1 MKVTRVESFA
11 LRIPMVK
18 PIALDFAEHSLV
30 VARVHTDEGVAGLGY
45 TLVFGGGGLEA
56 VQAYLEARLAPL
68 LVGEDPTFVE
78 RLWQKMYRADRG
90 IKRQGIA
97 AYALS
102 ALDIALWDLVGK
114 TAGLPLCKLWG
125 ATTDRVAAYGSGGWP
140 GYSVDDLVTEAKR
153 YAARG
158 CRYYKMKVHDPDPR
172 ANARRVEA
180 VRTALGDGVRLM
192 VDVNQKLDVAGNI
205 ALARAL
211 EPFDLVWY
219 EEPVLADDLAACAEV
234 AQAIRIP
241 VATGENNY
249 TRFEFRDLIERRA
262 ARYLMPD
269 VCRANGF
276 SETLRIGRLAAAHSA
291 VKISPHVVHEL
302 SLHVACALDNAFL
315 VEWIDWAPADL
326 FTGMP
331 VCEDGAFRVSDRPGH
346 GIELTPDAE
355 RKYGV
360 EHRRR

>member
-1 MKVTRVESFA
+1 MKITRVETVV
-11 LRIPMVK
+11 LRVPMVK
-18 PIALDFAEHSLV
+18 PIALDFPIHSLV
-30 VARVHTDEGVAGLGY
+30 AARVHTDDGLSGLGY
-45 TLVFGGGGLEA
+45 TLAFGGGGVESIK
-56 VQAYLEARLAPL
+56 AYLETRLAPL
-68 LVGEDPTFVE
+68 LMGENPLFVE

-90 IKRQGIA
+90 IKRQGVA

-114 TAGLPLCKLWG
+114 AAGLPLFKLWG
-125 ATTDRVAAYGSGGWP
+125 AVTDRMPAYGSGGWP
-140 GYSVDDLVTEAKR
+140 HYSVDDLVAEASR

-158 CRYYKMKVHDPDPR
+158 CRYYKLKVHDPDPR
-172 ANARRVEA
+172 ENARRVGA
-180 VRTALGDGVRLM
+180 VREALGDGVRLM
-192 VDVNQKLDVAGNI
+192 VDVNQKLDVLDNI
-205 ALARAL
+205 VLARAL

-234 AQAIRIP
+234 ARAIRIP

-249 TRFEFRDLIERRA
+249 TRYEFRDLIDRGA

-276 SETLRIGRLAAAHSA
+276 SETLRIGRLAAAHSG
-291 VKISPHVVHEL
+291 VKVSPHVVHEL

-331 VCEDGAFRVSDRPGH
+331 ACEDGVFHAPDRPGH
-346 GIELTPDAE
+346 GIDLAPDAE
-355 RKYGV
+355 RKYGAA
-360 EHRRR
+360 